1 MKYNINIKTLLCG
14 SLAKGKATLS
24 VALLLMA
31 GGASF
36 TSCTD
41 WLDKDPESIIAEDE
55 AFKNYRNFQGYIEEI
70 YNLIP
75 DKEKVNYCTAWNFGD
90 DAVHNPEGYA
100 HMDHQVDLG
109 NYRNW
114 WTNTQCWLKGGYYN
128 NRQQSLWDN
137 SWYCIRKCNMGIEHI
152 KSLVGTD
159 EERNLLLGQMYFFRA
174 WWHFELMCYFGGLPY
189 IDKALE
195 ASDIP
200 ELPRLSFQEC
210 ADRCAADF
218 ESAYNLLPIDWD
230 ETLAGMQT
238 SDKNDLRV
246 NKFTALCYLGKC
258 YLWAGSPL
266 MKEFE
271 KTKTGGTAQLLGAS
285 SNGKTYDYDIEYC
298 KKAAEALGRALNM
311 VAKGTVKYKLA
322 EYKYSNIYDHV
333 MDEKAQ
339 SCYSD
344 IFYCVKPRYT
354 NWDMPGSTEAIFRGA
369 YPGVNTANWNCAKIF
384 GPKVAKLVE
393 HDNIIHHP
401 TANLIDQYGMANGQ
415 PIYLVRNGEYVLNP
429 ASGWDPE
436 HPYKDRDPRFYHDI
450 VFDGFRYV
458 LNTEPLNED
467 QLKLVYCDLY
477 TGGAM
482 RSVDNASSTGYFIQ
496 KLIPHQ
502 CNFGDKW
509 YEWDYAFQCYLPY
522 MRLADIYLM
531 YAEARTAIAT
541 GVTDLK
547 DKPAYC
553 PTLSAVDAINALR
566 DRVNSDDYPMEH
578 VPANIMDT
586 KEHFMDE
593 VRRERAVELSFEGF
607 RWCDL
612 QRWLL
617 LTEPPY
623 TVKYSHEFERL
634 EWGKYDPDKTFE
646 ENNLD
651 KNNKPIT
658 DLSLITYTWDWFKS
672 HDPKDAKVG
681 NFRKKE
687 LITRR
692 LESKHYW
699 FPLPDKD
706 TYLYKGFNQNPGW

>member
-1 MKYNINIKTLLCG
+1 MKYYNNIKTLLCG
-14 SLAKGKATLS
+14 SL
-24 VALLLMA
+24 LLMA
-31 GGASF
+31 GVASF

-55 AFKNYRNFQGYIEEI
+55 AFKKFRNFQGYVEEI

-75 DKEKVNYCTAWNFGD
+75 DKESCNYCTAWNFGD

-114 WTNTQCWLKGGYYN
+114 WSNNQCWLKGNNYN
-128 NRQQSLWDN
+128 GRTQSLWDN
-137 SWYCIRKCNMGIEHI
+137 SWYCIRKCNMGIENI

-189 IDKALE
+189 IDQAFDATE
-195 ASDIP
+195 IP

-210 ADRCAADF
+210 ADRCAEDF
-218 ESAYNLLPIDWD
+218 LRAYDLLPLSWD

-238 SDKNDLRV
+238 GKNELRV
-246 NKFTALCYLGKC
+246 NKFMALCYLGKC

-271 KTKTGGTAQLLGAS
+271 KTKRPGGGFDAGAANLLGAS
-285 SNGKTYDYDIEYC
+285 SNGKTYDYDVEYC
-298 KKAAEALGRALNM
+298 KKAAEALGKALDLVN
-311 VAKGTVKYKLA
+311 KGQVSYKLA
-322 EYKYSNIYDHV
+322 EYKYSDIYNHTKD
-333 MDEKAQ
+333 DNAET
-339 SCYSD
+339 CYSD
-344 IFYCVKPRYT
+344 IFYTEKQ
-354 NWDMPGSTEAIFRGA
+354 NWAMPGSTEAIFRGA
-369 YPGVNTANWNCAKIF
+369 YPGVNKANWNCAKIF
-384 GPKVAKLVE
+384 GPKVAGLVE

-401 TANLIDQYGMANGQ
+401 TANVIDQYGMANGQ

-429 ASGWDPE
+429 ESGWDPE
-436 HPYKDRDPRFYHDI
+436 HPFKNRDPRFYHDI
-450 VFDGFRYV
+450 VFDGFHYV
-458 LNTEPLNED
+458 LSLED
-467 QLKLVYCDLY
+467 LSAEQKKLEYCDLY

-482 RSVDNASSTGYFIQ
+482 REIDHGSSTGYFIQ

-502 CNFGDKW
+502 CNKGDKW
-509 YEWDYAFQCYLPY
+509 YEWDHAFQCYLPY
-522 MRLADIYLM
+522 MRLADVYLM
-531 YAEARTAIAT
+531 YAEARAAMASGTS
-541 GVTDLK
+541 DLSER
-547 DKPAYC
+547 PTYC
-553 PTLSAVDAINALR
+553 PGLSAIDAINALR
-566 DRVNSDDYPMEH
+566 DRVNSADYPMEH
-578 VPANIMDT
+578 VPANLRDT
-586 KEHFMDE
+586 REHFIDE

-634 EWGKYDPDKTFE
+634 EWGNYDPNKSFE
-646 ENNLD
+646 ENQIGPD
-651 KNNKPIT
+651 GKKKQDIVY
-658 DLSLITYTWDWFKS
+658 SWDWFKT
-672 HDPKDAKVG
+672 HDPKDARVG
-681 NFRKKE
+681 NFHKE
-687 LITRR
+687 PLITRR

-706 TYLYKGFNQNPGW
+706 IYLYEGFAQNPGW

>member
-1 MKYNINIKTLLCG
+1 MKYYHNIKTLLCG
-14 SLAKGKATLS
+14 T
-24 VALLLMA
+24 LLLMA

-41 WLDKDPESIIAEDE
+41 WLDKDPESIVAEDE

-70 YNLIP
+70 YSMIP
-75 DKEKVNYCTAWNFGD
+75 NKEQANYCSGWNMGD
-90 DAVHNPEGYA
+90 DAVHNPEGYP
-100 HMDHQVDLG
+100 HIDHQVDLG
-109 NYRNW
+109 NYRD
-114 WTNTQCWLKGGYYN
+114 
-128 NRQQSLWDN
+128 LWDN
-137 SWYCIRKCNMGIEHI
+137 NTPKQCWINGNNCSLWNSSWYCIRKCNMGIENI

-159 EERNLLLGQMYFFRA
+159 EERDLLLGQMYFFRA

-189 IDKALE
+189 IDKAFE
-195 ASDIP
+195 ATDIP
-200 ELPRLSFQEC
+200 QLPRLSFQEC
-210 ADRCAADF
+210 ADRCAEDF
-218 ESAYNLLPIDWD
+218 ERAYDLLPLNWD

-238 SDKNDLRV
+238 VGKNDLRV

-271 KTKTGGTAQLLGAS
+271 KTKDGGVPQLLGAS
-285 SNGKTYDYDIEYC
+285 ANGKTYDYDVNYC
-298 KKAAEALGRALNM
+298 KKAAEALGKALDM
-311 VAKGTVKYKLA
+311 VVRGTVPYQLA
-322 EYKYSNIYDHV
+322 EFKYVADEGGIYDHLR
-333 MDEKAQ
+333 DDKAE
-339 SCYSD
+339 SCFSD
-344 IFYCVKPRYT
+344 IFYTRGQ
-354 NWDMPGSTEAIFRGA
+354 NWLQPGSTEAIFRGLSNA
-369 YPGVNTANWNCAKIF
+369 DGSNWNNSKIF
-384 GPKVAKLVE
+384 GPKVLGIVP

-415 PIYLVRNGEYVLNP
+415 PIYLVKNGKYELNP

-436 HPYKDRDPRFYHDI
+436 HPYQNRDPRFYHDI
-450 VFDGFRYV
+450 VFDGFHYV
-458 LNTEPLNED
+458 HNTENFSDAQKALGLD
-467 QLKLVYCDLY
+467 YCTLY

-482 RSVDNASSTGYFIQ
+482 RSIDNGSSTGYFIQ
-496 KLIPHQ
+496 KLVPHQ
-502 CNFGDKW
+502 CNEYDRWCYGWENGNCFHT
-509 YEWDYAFQCYLPY
+509 YLPY

-531 YAEARTAIAT
+531 YAEARAAIAT
-541 GVTDLK
+541 TASDFK
-547 DKPAYC
+547 ERPTYC
-553 PTLSAVDAINALR
+553 PLLSAVDAVNALR

-578 VPANIMDT
+578 VPAQFLTTRNDFIDV
-586 KEHFMDE
+586 

-634 EWGKYDPDKTFE
+634 E
-646 ENNLD
+646 
-651 KNNKPIT
+651 T
-658 DLSLITYTWDWFKS
+658 DDWFKS

-681 NFRKKE
+681 NFHKAE

-706 TYLYKGFNQNPGW
+706 TYLYEGFKQNPGW

>member
-1 MKYNINIKTLLCG
+1 MKYYNNIKSLLCG
-14 SLAKGKATLS
+14 SL
-24 VALLLMA
+24 LLLA
-31 GGASF
+31 GGASL

-41 WLDKDPESIIAEDE
+41 WLDKDPESIVAEDE

-114 WTNTQCWLKGGYYN
+114 YSNTQCWLNGD
-128 NRQQSLWDN
+128 RQSLWKS
-137 SWYCIRKCNMGIEHI
+137 SWYCIRKCNMGIANI

-159 EERNLLLGQMYFFRA
+159 EERDLLLGQMYFFRA

-189 IDKALE
+189 IDE
-195 ASDIP
+195 AFEATSIP

-210 ADRCAADF
+210 ANRCAEDF
-218 ESAYNLLPIDWD
+218 ERAADLLPLDPQGWD

-238 SDKNDLRV
+238 SGVNYLRV
-246 NKFTALCYLGKC
+246 NKFMALCYLGKC

-271 KTKTGGTAQLLGAS
+271 KYNKGEVYKLLDAS
-285 SNGKTYDYDIEYC
+285 TTGKTYDYDVAYC
-298 KKAAEALGRALNM
+298 KKAAETFGKVLEM
-311 VAKGTVKYKLA
+311 VNRGQVSYQLA

-333 MDEKAQ
+333 RDENAETN
-339 SCYSD
+339 YSD
-344 IFYCVKPRYT
+344 IFYTVKSSW
-354 NWDMPGSTEAIFRGA
+354 NVPGSTEAIFRGVCS
-369 YPGVNTANWNCAKIF
+369 GLNTANWNCAKIF
-384 GPKVAKLVE
+384 GPKVAGLVA
-393 HDNIIHHP
+393 HDKIIHHP
-401 TANLIDQYGMANGQ
+401 TANVIDQYGMANGQ
-415 PIYLVRNGEYVLNP
+415 PIYLVRNGQYVLNP
-429 ASGWDPE
+429 ESGWDPE
-436 HPYKDRDPRFYHDI
+436 HPYKNRDPRFYHDI
-450 VFDGFRYV
+450 IFDGFHYV
-458 LNTEPLNED
+458 LSTDALNSD
-467 QLKLVYCDLY
+467 QKKLEYCDLY

-482 RSVDNASSTGYFIQ
+482 RSVADASSTGYFIQ
-496 KLIPHQ
+496 KLVPHQ
-502 CNFGDKW
+502 CNEGDKW
-509 YEWDYAFQCYLPY
+509 YDWDYNFECYLPY

-531 YAEARTAIAT
+531 YAEAQAVVSNSAKE
-541 GVTDLK
+541 LK
-547 DKPAYC
+547 DRPTYC
-553 PTLSAVDAINALR
+553 SLSAVDAINVLR

-578 VPANIMDT
+578 VQANLMDT
-586 KEHFMDE
+586 KEHFIDE

-634 EWGKYDPDKTFE
+634 EE
-646 ENNLD
+646 AE
-651 KNNKPIT
+651 
-658 DLSLITYTWDWFKS
+658 WFKT

-681 NFRKKE
+681 NFHKEE

-692 LESKHYW
+692 FESKHYW

-706 TYLYKGFNQNPGW
+706 IYLYEGFPQNPGW

>member
-1 MKYNINIKTLLCG
+1 MKYYNYIKSLLYG
-14 SLAKGKATLS
+14 SLLL
-24 VALLLMA
+24 VAA
-31 GGASF
+31 GAMF

-41 WLDKDPESIIAEDE
+41 WLEKDPDSIVAEDE

-75 DKEKVNYCTAWNFGD
+75 DKEKVNYCTAWNLGD

-114 WTNTQCWLKGGYYN
+114 WINSQCWLNGD
-128 NRQQSLWDN
+128 RSSLWRN
-137 SWYCIRKCNMGIEHI
+137 SWYSIRKCNMGIANI
-152 KSLVGTD
+152 KSLVGSD
-159 EERNLLLGQMYFFRA
+159 EERDLLLGQMYFFRA
-174 WWHFELMCYFGGLPY
+174 WWHFELICYFGGLPY
-189 IDKALE
+189 IDE
-195 ASDIP
+195 AFEAAQIP

-210 ADRCAADF
+210 ADRCAEDF
-218 ESAYNLLPIDWD
+218 EKAYDLLPLDWD

-238 SDKNDLRV
+238 SGKNDLRV
-246 NKFTALCYLGKC
+246 NRFTALCYLGKC

-271 KTKTGGTAQLLGAS
+271 KTKNGGVPQLLNAS
-285 SNGKTYDYDIEYC
+285 SNGKTYDYDISYC
-298 KKAAEALGRALNM
+298 KKAAETLGKALEM
-311 VAKGTVKYKLA
+311 VNRKTVKYQLA
-322 EYKYSNIYDHV
+322 EYKYASIYDHER
-333 MDEKAQ
+333 DET
-339 SCYSD
+339 SETNYSD
-344 IFYCVKPRYT
+344 IFYTRGQ
-354 NWDMPGSTEAIFRGA
+354 NWLLPGTCEAIFRGLSVA
-369 YPGVNTANWNCAKIF
+369 DNSNWNCSKLF
-384 GPKVAKLVE
+384 GPKVLGIVP

-415 PIYLVRNGEYVLNP
+415 PIYFVRNGEYVLNP

-436 HPYKDRDPRFYHDI
+436 HPYKDRDPRFYHDF
-450 VFDGFRYV
+450 VFDGFHYV
-458 LNTEPLNED
+458 FNTENFTD
-467 QLKLVYCDLY
+467 AQKNLKLDYCSLY

-482 RSVDNASSTGYFIQ
+482 RAIDNGSSTGYFIQ

-502 CNFGDKW
+502 CNEYDRWCYGW
-509 YEWDYAFQCYLPY
+509 ENGNAFHSYLPY

-531 YAEARTAIAT
+531 YAEARAAIANSIA
-541 GVTDLK
+541 DIK
-547 DKPAYC
+547 DKPDYC
-553 PTLSAVDAINALR
+553 PSLSAVDAINVLR
-566 DRVNSDDYPMEH
+566 DRVNSSDYPMEH
-578 VPANIMDT
+578 VQAQCLDT
-586 KEHFMDE
+586 KEHFIDE

-634 EWGKYDPDKTFE
+634 EKD
-646 ENNLD
+646 
-651 KNNKPIT
+651 
-658 DLSLITYTWDWFKS
+658 DWFKN

-681 NFRKKE
+681 NFHKEE

-706 TYLYKGFNQNPGW
+706 TYLYEGFPQNPGW

>member
-1 MKYNINIKTLLCG
+1 MKYYNRIKSLLCG
-14 SLAKGKATLS
+14 SMLL
-24 VALLLMA
+24 VAC
-31 GGASF
+31 GASF
-36 TSCTD
+36 TSCTE
-41 WLDKDPESIIAEDE
+41 WLDKEKEAIVQEDE

-70 YNLIP
+70 YSLIP
-75 DKEKVNYCTAWNFGD
+75 DKQKVNYCTAWNFGD

-114 WTNTQCWLKGGYYN
+114 YTNGQCWLNGA
-128 NRQQSLWDN
+128 RSSLWNN
-137 SWYCIRKCNMGIEHI
+137 SWYCIRKCNMGIENI
-152 KSLVGTD
+152 KSLIGSD
-159 EERNLLLGQMYFFRA
+159 EERDLLLGQMYFFRA

-189 IDKALE
+189 IDVAFE
-195 ASDIP
+195 SENIP

-210 ADRCAADF
+210 ADRCAEDF
-218 ESAYNLLPIDWD
+218 EKAYSLLPLDWD

-238 SDKNDLRV
+238 SGKNDLRV
-246 NKFTALCYLGKC
+246 DKFMALCYLGKV

-266 MKEFE
+266 MKECE
-271 KTKTGGTAQLLGAS
+271 KTKNGGVAQLLGAS
-285 SNGKTYDYDIEYC
+285 SNGKTYDYDVKYC
-298 KKAAEALGRALNM
+298 QKAAETFGKALEM
-311 VAKGTVKYKLA
+311 VRKGTVKYKLA
-322 EYKYSNIYDHV
+322 DYKYSNIYDHV
-333 MDEKAQ
+333 RDENFETN
-339 SCYSD
+339 YSD
-344 IFYCVKPRYT
+344 IFYTVKQS
-354 NWDMPGSTEAIFRGA
+354 WKEPGSTEAIFRGIF
-369 YPGVNTANWNCAKIF
+369 PGVNSAPWNCAKLF

-450 VFDGFRYV
+450 VFDGFHYV
-458 LNTEPLNED
+458 LNTEPLNSAQKE
-467 QLKLVYCDLY
+467 LEYCSLY

-482 RSVDNASSTGYFIQ
+482 RAVDNASSTGYFIQ

-509 YEWDYAFQCYLPY
+509 YDWDYALQSYLPY

-531 YAEARTAIAT
+531 YAEAGAAIANN
-541 GVTDLK
+541 VADLST
-547 DKPAYC
+547 KPEYC
-553 PTLSAVDAINALR
+553 PSLSAIDAINVLR
-566 DRVNSDDYPMEH
+566 DRVNSSDYPMEH
-578 VPANIMDT
+578 IPANLRDT
-586 KEHFMDE
+586 REHFIDE
-593 VRRERAVELSFEGF
+593 LRRERAVELSFEGF

-634 EWGKYDPDKTFE
+634 ETA
-646 ENNLD
+646 
-651 KNNKPIT
+651 
-658 DLSLITYTWDWFKS
+658 DWFKT

-681 NFRKKE
+681 NFHKEE

-706 TYLYKGFNQNPGW
+706 IYLYEGFAQNPGW

>member
-1 MKYNINIKTLLCG
+1 MKYYNNIKTLLCG
-14 SLAKGKATLS
+14 SL
-24 VALLLMA
+24 LLMA
-31 GGASF
+31 GVASF

-41 WLDKDPESIIAEDE
+41 WLDKDPESIVAEDE

-75 DKEKVNYCTAWNFGD
+75 DKEKINYCTSWNFGD

-114 WTNTQCWLKGGYYN
+114 WTNSQCWLNGD
-128 NRQQSLWDN
+128 RSSLWKN
-137 SWYCIRKCNMGIEHI
+137 SWYCIRKCNMGIANI

-189 IDKALE
+189 IDE
-195 ASDIP
+195 AFEATAIP

-210 ADRCAADF
+210 ADRCAEDF
-218 ESAYNLLPIDWD
+218 LRAYDLLPLDWD
-230 ETLAGMQT
+230 ETLAGQYT
-238 SDKNDLRV
+238 SGKNEIRV
-246 NKFTALCYLGKC
+246 NKFMALCYLGKC

-271 KTKTGGTAQLLGAS
+271 KTKRPDGSFDAGAANLLGAS
-285 SNGKTYDYDIEYC
+285 SNGKTYDYDLEYC
-298 KKAAEALGRALNM
+298 KKAAESLGKALNL
-311 VAKGTVKYKLA
+311 VQRGDVSYKLA
-322 EYKYSNIYDHV
+322 EFKFSSIYDNV
-333 MDEKAQ
+333 RDENAET
-339 SCYSD
+339 CYSD
-344 IFYCVKPRYT
+344 IFWTEKQ
-354 NWDMPGSTEAIFRGA
+354 NWNTPGTCEAIFRGVNS
-369 YPGVNTANWNCAKIF
+369 GLNTANWNCAKIF
-384 GPKVAKLVE
+384 GPKVAGLVD

-401 TANLIDQYGMANGQ
+401 TANLVDQYGMANGQ
-415 PIYLVRNGEYVLNP
+415 PIYLVQNGIYVLNP
-429 ASGWDPE
+429 ESGWDPE
-436 HPYKDRDPRFYHDI
+436 HPFKNRDPRFYHDF
-450 VFDGFRYV
+450 VFDGFHYV
-458 LNTEPLNED
+458 LNPEGLSAA
-467 QLKLVYCDLY
+467 QKKLEYCDLY

-482 RSVDNASSTGYFIQ
+482 REIDHGSSTGYFIQ
-496 KLIPHQ
+496 KLVPHQ
-502 CNFGDKW
+502 HNEGDRW
-509 YEWDYAFQCYLPY
+509 YDWDHAFECYLPY

-531 YAEARTAIAT
+531 YAEARTAMAMCNN
-541 GVTDLK
+541 DLSIINER
-547 DKPAYC
+547 PTYC
-553 PTLSAVDAINALR
+553 PTLSAVEAINALR
-566 DRVNSDDYPMEH
+566 DRVNTPDYPMEH
-578 VPANIMDT
+578 VPAKFLNINKNGTGDN
-586 KEHFMDE
+586 FMDE
-593 VRRERAVELSFEGF
+593 VRRERTVELSFEGF

-634 EWGKYDPDKTFE
+634 EWGEYKE
-646 ENNLD
+646 GLENE
-651 KNNKPIT
+651 T
-658 DLSLITYTWDWFKS
+658 DEKKRRYTWDWFKT

-681 NFRKKE
+681 NFHKEE

-706 TYLYKGFNQNPGW
+706 IYLYEGFPQNPGW